1 MLKLSK
7 ITLLLLGALGISSL
21 SGCGTLALL
30 NQCATETGTN
40 AICPDEPLY
49 GGPGH
54 IQTEDVVVNSDTL
67 AKLAG
72 VVQSENV
79 VGTVSAVLANIEKPT
94 IPTGFAEHV
103 AYTEITPRNHLDNGG
118 FAFYSI
124 DNDSIDAPN
133 PDDITQ
139 DGSALEN
146 PLLFYAGILPGTDV
160 GNALRSF
167 YDQTFNEYG
176 GVPLS
181 TNEEI
186 PLIATWN
193 AQIFV
198 AVPQMSPQDYWGEN
212 NNDGG
217 EYDYYRDVEYV
228 QVESDPFDLHVNYKT
243 QEINSG
249 RIKVQAYGNR
259 PSKTDAT
266 LSGEFGVSSGDSV
279 GIGNHGLAPGQLR
292 GTFDIYNDG
301 DDKFPT
307 PMTGIIGEKGAVGVF
322 NGNYFGGFVASPR

>member
-7 ITLLLLGALGISSL
+7 ITLLLLAGLGISSL

-30 NQCATETGTN
+30 EQCASGAGTN
-40 AICPDEPLY
+40 ELCSDKPLH
-49 GGPGH
+49 GAGH
-54 IQTEDVVVNSDTL
+54 VQSDDVLVNSDTL
-67 AKLAG
+67 AKLAD

-79 VGTVSAVLANIEKPT
+79 VGTVSAVLASIEKPT

-103 AYTEITPRNHLDNGG
+103 AYTEKTFKNSDNGG

-124 DNDSIDAPN
+124 DNNSIDAPN

-160 GNALRSF
+160 GNALRS
-167 YDQTFNEYG
+167 YHDQTFNEYG
-176 GVPLS
+176 GVALS
-181 TNEEI
+181 THEEI

-198 AVPQMSPQDYWGEN
+198 AVPQMSRQDYWVEN

-217 EYDYYRDVEYV
+217 QYDYYRDVEYV
-228 QVESDPFDLHVNYKT
+228 QVESDPFDLHVNYKEQT
-243 QEINSG
+243 ISSG

-259 PSKTDAT
+259 ATKSDAT
-266 LSGEFGVSSGDSV
+266 LSGNFGVSSSV
-279 GIGNHGLAPGQLR
+279 GFGNDGLAPGQLT
-292 GTFDIYNDG
+292 GLFDIYNDG
-301 DDKFPT
+301 DDKFAA

-322 NGNYFGGFVASPR
+322 NGNYLGGFVAVPK